1 MELGSRDP
9 ISVVSGL
16 PSPPQGLTGSGS
28 LMWPQDTRGEPLPSI
43 VVVLVGPL
51 CFCSVLGKSLILL
64 LSSSLQSVFKLK
76 SAHCH
81 KKQLWLLWAES
92 CMAFSIVHMS
102 NLSIIFEGLII
113 TEEAACKPSFS
124 ISLTQTRRKKKEIK
138 FPSPFMIRAK

>member
-16 PSPPQGLTGSGS
+16 PSPPQVLTGSGS

-64 LSSSLQSVFKLK
+64 FSSSLQSVFF
-76 SAHCH
+76 
-81 KKQLWLLWAES
+81 LLRYTFLTTAR
-92 CMAFSIVHMS
+92 
-102 NLSIIFEGLII
+102 LILI
-113 TEEAACKPSFS
+113 KVILIPSHLL
-124 ISLTQTRRKKKEIK
+124 I
-138 FPSPFMIRAK
+138 M